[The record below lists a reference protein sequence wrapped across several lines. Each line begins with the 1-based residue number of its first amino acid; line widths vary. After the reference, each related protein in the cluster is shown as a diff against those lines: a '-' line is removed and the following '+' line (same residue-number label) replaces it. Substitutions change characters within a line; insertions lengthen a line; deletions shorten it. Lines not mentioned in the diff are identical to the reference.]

1 MEIGQRVPSKAT
13 GYVANEPKAND
24 KRTYFFVPSLRVHL
38 GI

>member
-1 MEIGQRVPSKAT
+1 MEIVQRQPSEAT
-13 GYVANEPKAND
+13 GNVANESIAND

>member
-1 MEIGQRVPSKAT
+1 MEIGQRLQSKAT
-13 GYVANEPKAND
+13 GYVANHSIAND